1 MLARALCMFPNPFS
15 LLSDDPYEALW
26 RVAALCG
33 VVLGI
38 ETIILFWRNGRSP
51 FAFVTLV
58 ATVGALALAAIAGR
72 QAMVGLV
79 CAGVPGATAAAA
91 KAAEMSYDMLVVLQ
105 WCGIAAC
112 LVTLIL
118 VVMGLLRL
126 ARQPKTS

>member
-1 MLARALCMFPNPFS
+1 MLTRALCVFPNPFS

-33 VVLGI
+33 VALGI

-51 FAFVTLV
+51 LAFVTLV
-58 ATVGALALAAIAGR
+58 ATVGSLALAVIAGR

-79 CAGVPGATAAAA
+79 CAGVPGATATAA
-91 KAAEMSYDMLVVLQ
+91 KEAEMSYNTLVALQ
-105 WCGIAAC
+105 RCGIAAC

-118 VVMGLLRL
+118 VVMGWLRL
-126 ARQPKTS
+126 ARHPQAS